1 MRVVIGMPEADADA
15 ASYDAFAP
23 FYDAFTAASD
33 YDVWTRHVLALA
45 RDYGLRGH
53 RLLDLA
59 CGTGNSFIPFLREGF
74 EVTGCDAS
82 PAMLAEAAR
91 KAPEAK
97 LVHADIRQLPTLD
110 RFHLVTCFDDSLNY
124 LIEEPDLASAFGSMA
139 ANLHVE
145 GLAIFDLNTL
155 LAYRT
160 TFASDSVSVQGDVIF
175 AWRGASRSDAEA
187 GCRADAAIE
196 IFAPRERGRYERI
209 TSVHAQ
215 RHFPRERVV
224 AALGEAGLDC
234 IGVHGVSADGAP
246 VPDADESVLLKVLY
260 VARPAEGGV
269 DQ

>member
-1 MRVVIGMPEADADA
+1 MWVVIRMPDANAEAT
-15 ASYDAFAP
+15 SYDLFAP
-23 FYDAFTAASD
+23 FYDAFTVGSD
-33 YDVWTRHVLALA
+33 YDVWTGHVLGLA
-45 RDYGLRGH
+45 SDYGFSGNK
-53 RLLDLA
+53 LLDLA
-59 CGTGNSFIPFLREGF
+59 CGTGNSFIPFLRTGF

-82 PAMLAEAAR
+82 PAMLAEARR
-91 KAPEAK
+91 KAPEVS
-97 LVHADIRQLPTLD
+97 LICADVRELPTLG
-110 RFHLVTCFDDSLNY
+110 RFDLVTCFDDSFNY
-124 LIEEPDLASAFGSMA
+124 LIEERDLASAFRSMA
-139 ANLHVE
+139 ANLHHE

-160 TFASDSVSVQGDVIF
+160 TFASDSVSVHDDVIF

-196 IFAPRERGRYERI
+196 IFAPRERGLYERI

-224 AALGEAGLDC
+224 ATLGEAGLHC
-234 IGVHGVSADGAP
+234 IGVHGVSADGAL
-246 VPDADESVLLKVLY
+246 VPDADESLLLKVLY

>member
-1 MRVVIGMPEADADA
+1 MPEADADA

-45 RDYGLRGH
+45 RDYGLRGT

-82 PAMLAEAAR
+82 AAMLAEAAR

-97 LVHADIRQLPTLD
+97 LVHADIRRLPTLD

-124 LIEEPDLASAFGSMA
+124 LMRGTRPGLGIRVDGGQPARGGPRHVRPEHLARVPHDLRVRQRVGSRRR
-139 ANLHVE
+139 
-145 GLAIFDLNTL
+145 DLRVARRLTQ
-155 LAYRT
+155 RR
-160 TFASDSVSVQGDVIF
+160 
-175 AWRGASRSDAEA
+175 RGRLPG
-187 GCRADAAIE
+187 GCRDRDLRPARARAL
-196 IFAPRERGRYERI
+196 RTHHERAR
-209 TSVHAQ
+209 S
-215 RHFPRERVV
+215 
-224 AALGEAGLDC
+224 AALPPRSRRRRAGRAGLDC
-234 IGVHGVSADGAP
+234 IGVHGVSADGAL
-246 VPDADESVLLKVLY
+246 VPDADESRLLKVLY